1 MPRQGNKGK
10 SSSGSKSVKLG
21 PGFPPQLLNRLLRSQ
36 RRCIP
41 FRNTFLTMY
50 NTSQC
55 SRGIPNKSDSEQ
67 KQDNFYYS
75 SPKAATDM
83 GVSSSESHDLTAFY
97 EMLSA
102 SFGVLSQN
110 TGFYPSLDRIIETT
124 LGPLNLGPG
133 GGSYNEP
140 ISCLHHQGQKSK
152 SSPPKSGHSKVV
164 CSNCKKEG
172 HSIEKCWS
180 VGGGAKGQG
189 PKKKWS
195 KSSMKSKHGQ
205 GQANVSKDNSS
216 SSVSHSIL
224 ILRSKEDVLLSH
236 NTPSHSNSI
245 YFIIDS
251 RASAHMC
258 PDQSYFLSYKKL
270 DTPKCIWVAN
280 DQTINAIGIGDIEVK
295 LFLDGQL
302 HPRTLKDVLHLP

>member
-10 SSSGSKSVKLG
+10 SFSGSKSVKLG

-67 KQDNFYYS
+67 KYDNFYYS

-97 EMLSA
+97 EMLTA

-110 TGFYPSLDRIIETT
+110 TGFYPSLDRIVETT

-133 GGSYNEP
+133 GGSYNKP
-140 ISCLHHQGQKSK
+140 ISHLQHNELCNVG
-152 SSPPKSGHSKVV
+152 PPVLT
-164 CSNCKKEG
+164 N
-172 HSIEKCWS
+172 
-180 VGGGAKGQG
+180 
-189 PKKKWS
+189 
-195 KSSMKSKHGQ
+195 
-205 GQANVSKDNSS
+205 
-216 SSVSHSIL
+216 
-224 ILRSKEDVLLSH
+224 VLLSISLLNYTAH
-236 NTPSHSNSI
+236 PPILAGPDEAAPLRQQLNQYKFTMEWLVEHISHVAQPNCTLQLRCFEMICHAIHTYKLCAINCPKNVMPDAVLESLLPVISGCMDR
-245 YFIIDS
+245 IIQLIPVWVEEAPGTVQVIQQPYEREFVQFTKDS
-251 RASAHMC
+251 FWIMAIDLNHKVGEFRRPASA
-258 PDQSYFLSYKKL
+258 
-270 DTPKCIWVAN
+270 
-280 DQTINAIGIGDIEVK
+280 
-295 LFLDGQL
+295 
-302 HPRTLKDVLHLP
+302 

>member
-1 MPRQGNKGK
+1 MTRQGNKGK
-10 SSSGSKSVKLG
+10 SSSGSKTVKLG
-21 PGFPPQLLNRLLRSQ
+21 PVFPPELLNRLLRSQ
-36 RRCIP
+36 GRCIP

-133 GGSYNEP
+133 GRSYNKP
-140 ISCLHHQGQKSK
+140 ISRLQW
-152 SSPPKSGHSKVV
+152 PDR
-164 CSNCKKEG
+164 E
-172 HSIEKCWS
+172 
-180 VGGGAKGQG
+180 
-189 PKKKWS
+189 KKKRLCTHIT
-195 KSSMKSKHGQ
+195 KYMGAAEEKNLYQ
-205 GQANVSKDNSS
+205 PFCDFANELFTYAN
-216 SSVSHSIL
+216 
-224 ILRSKEDVLLSH
+224 LLFGFLNCHAQS
-236 NTPSHSNSI
+236 
-245 YFIIDS
+245 
-251 RASAHMC
+251 C
-258 PDQSYFLSYKKL
+258 P
-270 DTPKCIWVAN
+270 N
-280 DQTINAIGIGDIEVK
+280 DDPT
-295 LFLDGQL
+295 
-302 HPRTLKDVLHLP
+302 

>member
-133 GGSYNEP
+133 GGSYNEL
-140 ISCLHHQGQKSK
+140 ISRLHRLLTMDTSDCTYCCNQT
-152 SSPPKSGHSKVV
+152 SSPASQSNERKAAPREIKKPLAVVPPPTIYVLSKNSPRSLNIQVELTSLTSLASISTSMLLDSDRKSTRL
-164 CSNCKKEG
+164 
-172 HSIEKCWS
+172 
-180 VGGGAKGQG
+180 
-189 PKKKWS
+189 
-195 KSSMKSKHGQ
+195 
-205 GQANVSKDNSS
+205 NSS
-216 SSVSHSIL
+216 H
-224 ILRSKEDVLLSH
+224 
-236 NTPSHSNSI
+236 
-245 YFIIDS
+245 
-251 RASAHMC
+251 
-258 PDQSYFLSYKKL
+258 
-270 DTPKCIWVAN
+270 
-280 DQTINAIGIGDIEVK
+280 
-295 LFLDGQL
+295 
-302 HPRTLKDVLHLP
+302 

>member
-75 SPKAATDM
+75 SPKAGTDM

-110 TGFYPSLDRIIETT
+110 TGFYPSLDRIIETM
-124 LGPLNLGPG
+124 LGSLNLGPG

-140 ISCLHHQGQKSK
+140 ISRLHR
-152 SSPPKSGHSKVV
+152 SSLPRDR
-164 CSNCKKEG
+164 
-172 HSIEKCWS
+172 
-180 VGGGAKGQG
+180 
-189 PKKKWS
+189 KKWETNS
-195 KSSMKSKHGQ
+195 EPWSEVTWDGVPCFENTWVRNSWVSSGESMESWVGMKRDCLVRQLTITRIAVFPPDVRSCSMKSMEMVRH
-205 GQANVSKDNSS
+205 NV
-216 SSVSHSIL
+216 
-224 ILRSKEDVLLSH
+224 
-236 NTPSHSNSI
+236 NSI
-245 YFIIDS
+245 DTTQPAGIFN
-251 RASAHMC
+251 RR
-258 PDQSYFLSYKKL
+258 DQCLIKTF
-270 DTPKCIWVAN
+270 
-280 DQTINAIGIGDIEVK
+280 
-295 LFLDGQL
+295 
-302 HPRTLKDVLHLP
+302 